1 MTAEHREPDS
11 SMLVGMAN
19 RWVGITI
26 DCANP
31 TRLASFWSAILSIPA
46 TAEHGDEPGWAT
58 VGSRFD
64 DRPRLTFQRVAEPK
78 IGKVRIHLDIEVDD
92 IEAGRRQVETLGG
105 RWSGERH
112 DYDEG
117 VVMVMHDPEDHEF
130 CLVQYFR

>member
-1 MTAEHREPDS
+1 M
-11 SMLVGMAN
+11 
-19 RWVGITI
+19 GITI

-31 TRLASFWSAILSIPA
+31 TRLASFWSAILSFPA
-46 TAEHGDEPGWAT
+46 TAEHGDDPGWAT

-78 IGKVRIHLDIEVDD
+78 IGKVRICLDIEVDD
-92 IEAGRRQVETLGG
+92 IEAGHRLVENSGG

-117 VVMVMHDPEDHEF
+117 VVVVMCDPDEHEF
-130 CLVQYFR
+130 CLAQYLRGGSDWTLHG